1 MGKAKPVH
9 VLINAH
15 LPDLRLDFCFQ
26 AEDQSKDQFQ
36 EATRDGSV
44 ERTIFDKDKLQ
55 ETEAIRSTILGYLLQ
70 AKKAGDERD
79 LTQDTPPQTSSSLV
93 LGGLVTAK
101 KCYCKK
107 KAWKLFQLRNV
118 FSETVKLGCLPKARQ
133 QTVAALKTTKSYSS
147 HTLLCPSLS
156 ISHGPYCGRVLPCD
170 KHDRILLKTSIH
182 FPFTSMAV
190 QKTFDFNKFF
200 SGSFMTEK
208 QRN

>member
-36 EATRDGSV
+36 EATRDGLV

-79 LTQDTPPQTSSSLV
+79 LTQDTPPQMSSSLV
-93 LGGLVTAK
+93 SGGLVTAK
-101 KCYCKK
+101 KKC
-107 KAWKLFQLRNV
+107 
-118 FSETVKLGCLPKARQ
+118 G
-133 QTVAALKTTKSYSS
+133 SYSS
-147 HTLLCPSLS
+147 LEMYSV
-156 ISHGPYCGRVLPCD
+156 R
-170 KHDRILLKTSIH
+170 
-182 FPFTSMAV
+182 
-190 QKTFDFNKFF
+190 Q
-200 SGSFMTEK
+200 
-208 QRN
+208 